1 MIQTKKKTVP
11 IVFFLIWKGWK
22 IGWVN
27 FGHFYLR
34 PKRELAHYFYKYNTP
49 LYDLRFI
56 ISLKTVG
63 YFLIGVKNLLNK
75 NLTIQKLL

>member
-1 MIQTKKKTVP
+1 MIQTKKT
-11 IVFFLIWKGWK
+11 VFFLIGKRCK

-75 NLTIQKLL
+75 N